1 MKKSRVAVIQ
11 FPGSNCE
18 FETEVALEKCG
29 CEAEIFRWN
38 RDSREL
44 EKFAGYV
51 IGGGFSYQDRIRAG
65 AVAAKEDV
73 MEKILDEAK
82 KGKPVLGICNG
93 AQILVESGMVPG
105 ITLGKIEMALSPNK
119 MERDKEIKRTGYYCR
134 WVFLK
139 HKKTNKK
146 SAFSYYL
153 KEEDVF
159 PVPVA
164 HAEGRFFTRD
174 QDTLSQIKE
183 MVLFS
188 YCTPSG
194 EEESVFP
201 TNPNGSVY
209 NSAGIGNV
217 EGNVLALMPH
227 PERAVFWRQIPQD
240 LLGAFGKKRL
250 FSMGKYE
257 KLEKLAPASLIFK
270 SMKRYM
276 EERE

>member
-1 MKKSRVAVIQ
+1 MGKNKVAIIQ

-18 FETEVALEKCG
+18 FETQVALQASG

-38 RDSREL
+38 RNKEEL
-44 EKFAGYV
+44 GKFAGYV

-65 AVAAKEDV
+65 AIAAKMDV
-73 MEKILDEAK
+73 MEKVLDESK

-105 ITLGKIEMALSPNK
+105 RTLGKIEVALALNK
-119 MERDKEIKRTGYYCR
+119 MVGANGRSTVQKRQGYYCR

-139 HKKTNKK
+139 VKKI

-153 KEEDVF
+153 KEGEVL
-159 PVPVA
+159 PMPVA
-164 HAEGRFFTRD
+164 HAEGRFFTRSR
-174 QDTLSQIKE
+174 DTLSKIKE

-194 EEESVFP
+194 EEACAFP
-201 TNPNGSVY
+201 TNPNGSVH
-209 NSAGIGNV
+209 NAAGISNA

-227 PERAVFWRQIPQD
+227 PERAVFFRQIPPD
-240 LLGAFGKKRL
+240 LVGAFGKKRRA
-250 FSMGKYE
+250 FTGKYSA
-257 KLEKLAPASLIFK
+257 LEKLTTVSLIFT
-270 SMKRYM
+270 SMKKYM
-276 EERE
+276 EER